1 MSLEL
6 SHGAPSPAAE
16 FTPELAEVRDRILA
30 DITEREDKGVAVD
43 MDRLMKEFVVSNPE
57 ALQAYID
64 QLKADGY
71 TLDF

>member
-6 SHGAPSPAAE
+6 SHGAPSPEAE